1 MKSERQVQQ
10 STRGE
15 IGHEGTTTS
24 QKDEDGEHQKTAAL
38 TVLRRG
44 LKVSPELR
52 SGAAITI
59 LMALIVASGSL
70 AIPILIQQIL
80 DKGLASTNGLDSG
93 FIYSSCIIALA
104 LIVIVT
110 ITQRATYNRLVKIAE
125 TTILQLRIRVFSHPQ
140 RLSHAD
146 HLEARTGILTARV
159 TSDIETLSQFAQWGA
174 IAWIVDSVIILGT
187 LTVMAIYSWQL
198 TLVVIAIYLP
208 IIPILKAIQ
217 RQQFL
222 KYREVRDAVSET
234 MGQVSEAVMAAPVIR
249 SYGYQETV
257 RSKLETA
264 NQTQF
269 KRQVKAHKFFA
280 LLAPVMDT
288 FSAMTIGGIVV
299 VGSLFGP
306 EMGLSS
312 GEMIAFVFLTTVLI
326 APIWELGEVLDQT
339 QTALAGWWKVLS
351 VLDIPIEVEEPTN
364 GTTLPNGAL
373 PIEVN
378 DLYFNYRTG
387 GNVLKNINC
396 VIPAGI
402 NVAVVGATGS
412 GKTTFV
418 KLLTRLADPT
428 EGTITIGGFAL
439 HDVET
444 ESRHTTI
451 QMVPQDGF
459 LFNETITDNVAFAR
473 PGSNDADVEKA
484 FDALGLQWWLET
496 LPQGIHT
503 HVGPRGERLSV
514 GERQLVAL
522 ARAQLANPG
531 LLILDEATS
540 AVDPETEV
548 ALVSAL
554 DRLSEGRT
562 TISVAH
568 RLSTAERSDLILVFD
583 EGAIVE
589 TGHHSELVNKEG
601 IYAQKYNSSGV
612 AQGSEYRVNTT
623 TTDIQTTPAVS
634 IDSNGNPIIA

>member
-1 MKSERQVQQ
+1 MKSERRVRQ

-15 IGHEGTTTS
+15 IGHDQALNSLQEEA
-24 QKDEDGEHQKTAAL
+24 DEYQKTAAM

-52 SGAAITI
+52 SGAVITV

-80 DKGLASTNGLDSG
+80 DKGLAGTEGLDSG
-93 FIYSSCIIALA
+93 FIYSSCIIALI
-104 LIVIVT
+104 LIVLVI
-110 ITQRATYNRLVKIAE
+110 IIQRATYNRLVKIAE
-125 TTILQLRIRVFSHPQ
+125 TTILELRIRVFAHLQ
-140 RLSHAD
+140 RLSLAD
-146 HLEARTGILTARV
+146 HIEARKGILTARV

-174 IAWIVDSVIILGT
+174 IAWVVDSVIILGT

-198 TLVVIAIYLP
+198 TIVVIAIYIP

-234 MGQVSEAVMAAPVIR
+234 MGQVSEAVTAAPVIR

-257 RSKLETA
+257 RTKLETA

-269 KRQVKAHKFFA
+269 KRQIKAHKFFA

-288 FSAMTIGGIVV
+288 FSAMTIAGIVV

-351 VLDIPIEVEEPTN
+351 VLDIPFEVEEPSN
-364 GTTLPNGAL
+364 GKDLPHGAL
-373 PIEVN
+373 TIDVN
-378 DLYFNYRTG
+378 DLSFHYRTG
-387 GNVLKNINC
+387 GTVLENINC
-396 VIPAGI
+396 SLPAGI

-418 KLLTRLADPT
+418 KLLARLADPS
-428 EGTITIGGFAL
+428 EGSILIGGIPL
-439 HDVET
+439 HEANT
-444 ESRHTTI
+444 ESRHQSI

-473 PGSNDADVEKA
+473 PGASHNDVEQA
-484 FDALGLQWWLET
+484 FDALGLQWWIET
-496 LPQGIHT
+496 LPEGIHT

-568 RLSTAERSDLILVFD
+568 RLSTAERADFILVFD
-583 EGAIVE
+583 DGAIVE
-589 TGHHSELVNKEG
+589 SGHHSELVHQQG
-601 IYAQKYNSSGV
+601 IYASLFDSWLG
-612 AQGSEYRVNTT
+612 NTR
-623 TTDIQTTPAVS
+623 S
-634 IDSNGNPIIA
+634 

>member
-1 MKSERQVQQ
+1 MKSERRVRQ

-15 IGHEGTTTS
+15 IGHDQALNSLQEGA
-24 QKDEDGEHQKTAAL
+24 DEYQKTAAM

-52 SGAAITI
+52 SGAAITV

-80 DKGLASTNGLDSG
+80 DKGLTGREGLDSG
-93 FIYSSCIIALA
+93 FIYSSCIIALV
-104 LIVIVT
+104 LIVLVI

-125 TTILQLRIRVFSHPQ
+125 TTILELRIRVFAHLQ
-140 RLSHAD
+140 RLSLAD
-146 HLEARTGILTARV
+146 HLEARKGILTARV

-174 IAWIVDSVIILGT
+174 IAWVVDSVIILGT

-198 TLVVIAIYLP
+198 TIVVIAIYIP

-234 MGQVSEAVMAAPVIR
+234 MGQVSEAVTAAPVIR

-257 RSKLETA
+257 RTKLETA

-269 KRQVKAHKFFA
+269 KRQIKAHKFFA

-288 FSAMTIGGIVV
+288 FSAMTIAGIVV

-351 VLDIPIEVEEPTN
+351 VLDIPFEVEEPSN
-364 GTTLPNGAL
+364 GKDLPHGAL
-373 PIEVN
+373 TIDVN
-378 DLYFNYRTG
+378 DLSFHYRTG
-387 GNVLKNINC
+387 GTVLENINC
-396 VIPAGI
+396 SIPAGI

-418 KLLTRLADPT
+418 KLLARLADPS
-428 EGTITIGGFAL
+428 EGSILIGGIPL
-439 HDVET
+439 HEANT
-444 ESRHTTI
+444 ESRHQSI

-473 PGSNDADVEKA
+473 PGASHNDVEQA
-484 FDALGLQWWLET
+484 FDALGLQWWIET
-496 LPQGIHT
+496 LPEGIHT

-568 RLSTAERSDLILVFD
+568 RLSTAERADFILVFD
-583 EGAIVE
+583 DGAIVE
-589 TGHHSELVNKEG
+589 SGHHSELVHQQG
-601 IYAQKYNSSGV
+601 IYASLFDSWLG
-612 AQGSEYRVNTT
+612 NTR
-623 TTDIQTTPAVS
+623 S
-634 IDSNGNPIIA
+634 